1 MLNKMNI
8 NKTKLYLFSCFIAI
22 ITYGFALTNYT
33 LTVDSESP
41 IYPWFSLEHGRWGTN
56 LIRYHIFNGHL
67 PYFTMLLGLLALS
80 LTAVEL
86 TKIFKFTHIKAYVFC
101 ALFICVP
108 QMAYQLVF
116 TMQADVV
123 PIGFLAAVTGTRLYI
138 ENYSSP
144 FIIKKYT
151 KLSIAALLIMFAV
164 ACYQALALVPV
175 VIFLIY
181 FFQETFSDSFDT
193 KSKIKELLFFGLLM
207 ISSAILYYISVKI
220 ICPPGN
226 GGYLS
231 SYTSGN
237 ANRLKTIASVLHRN
251 LTGSFYY
258 GNRLFPIAVLLL
270 LAAIYKTV
278 KSKKHTLIRIIA
290 LLCIL
295 ILPYGFSFL
304 ITSGYH
310 PPRIYLTTGI
320 VFAFILVHF
329 LPEAKFQK
337 QYIQFCALI
346 CIVHIYFITS
356 LFHSANSIYNHDKET
371 AKKIDQLINKKYPE
385 FNPAKDYVY
394 FYGCLP
400 WEHHNKYRLEN
411 SEIFGGS
418 LFNWDNGNNW
428 RIINFF
434 KVTDVADFRFMDYK
448 PSFDKAKDSIESMP
462 TWPNSE
468 SVKKVGDVIL
478 VKLGTEKGVL
488 LPFEQ

>member
-1 MLNKMNI
+1 MNI
-8 NKTKLYLFSCFIAI
+8 NKTKLYLFTCFIAV

-56 LIRYHIFNGHL
+56 LIRYHIFNGHM
-67 PYFTMLLGLLALS
+67 PYFTLLLGLLALS
-80 LTAVEL
+80 LSAVEL
-86 TKIFKFTHIKAYVFC
+86 TKVFKFTNIKAYVFC
-101 ALFICVP
+101 ALFVSIP
-108 QMAYQLVF
+108 QIAYSIAF

-123 PIGFLAAVTGTRLYI
+123 PIGFLAAVTGTRLFT
-138 ENYSSP
+138 ENYSAPSV
-144 FIIKKYT
+144 IKKYSN
-151 KLSIAALLIMFAV
+151 LCIAALLIMFAV

-175 VIFLIY
+175 IIFLIY

-193 KSKIKELLFFGLLM
+193 KSKIKELFFFGLLM
-207 ISSAILYYISVKI
+207 ISSFILYYISVKI

-231 SYTSGN
+231 SYMSGN
-237 ANRLKTIASVLHRN
+237 ENRLKTIASVLLKN

-270 LAAIYKTV
+270 LAAIYITI
-278 KSKKHTLIRIIA
+278 KSKKHTLMRIIA
-290 LLCIL
+290 LFCML
-295 ILPYGFSFL
+295 ILPYGFSFF

-320 VFAFILVHF
+320 VFAFILVYF
-329 LPEAKFQK
+329 LPEKKFQK

-356 LFHSANSIYNHDKET
+356 LFHSANSIYNNDKET
-371 AKKIDQLINKKYPE
+371 AKKIDLLITRKYPE
-385 FNPAKDYVY
+385 FNPAEDYVY

-418 LFNWDNGNNW
+418 LFSWDNGNNW

-434 KVTDVADFRFMDYK
+434 KVTDIADYRFMDHRESYYN
-448 PSFDKAKDSIESMP
+448 AVDSLKNMP
-462 TWPNSE
+462 TWPNPE
-468 SVKKVGDVIL
+468 SVKKVGNVIL